1 MLRRLFCCHYYSIKI
16 KMGPSGDISKA
27 CGSREPQKRSRYKRE
42 KGVPSTRIAKE
53 KLYLRKGVF
62 KCRAQ
67 ERQN

>member
-1 MLRRLFCCHYYSIKI
+1 
-16 KMGPSGDISKA
+16 MGPSGDISKA